1 MYDWNLWYSFAFY
14 HIYIYALSLS
24 LSLPLSMIVSRVYF
38 FDVEVL
44 TSAMWL
50 EEGVV
55 FLVGVVNQLARH
67 ATLGAA
73 QKKGNDLGGFPWYV
87 PSLCHH
93 LDWLN
98 EK

>member
-1 MYDWNLWYSFAFY
+1 MTEIYDIHLHSI
-14 HIYIYALSLS
+14 IYIYMLS
-24 LSLPLSMIVSRVYF
+24 LSLPPSMIVSRVYF

-73 QKKGNDLGGFPWYV
+73 QKKGTISEVFHGM
-87 PSLCHH
+87 CHH
-93 LDWLN
+93 YAII
-98 EK
+98 

>member
-1 MYDWNLWYSFAFY
+1 MTEIYDIHLHSI
-14 HIYIYALSLS
+14 IYIYICSLS

-73 QKKGNDLGGFPWYV
+73 QKKGTISEVFHGM
-87 PSLCHH
+87 CHH
-93 LDWLN
+93 YAII
-98 EK
+98 

>member
-1 MYDWNLWYSFAFY
+1 MTEIYDIHLHSI
-14 HIYIYALSLS
+14 IYIYMLSLS

-73 QKKGNDLGGFPWYV
+73 QKKGNDLGGFSMV
-87 PSLCHH
+87 CAIIMPSFRLA
-93 LDWLN
+93 
-98 EK
+98 

>member
-1 MYDWNLWYSFAFY
+1 MTEIYDIHLHSI
-14 HIYIYALSLS
+14 IYIYICSLS

-73 QKKGNDLGGFPWYV
+73 QKKGNDLGGFSMV
-87 PSLCHH
+87 CAIIMPSFRLA
-93 LDWLN
+93 
-98 EK
+98 